1 LLHVEGG
8 IQDNFFELG
17 DTLLAVRLFAQIK
30 KIFGLEL
37 PVATLFQA
45 PTVEQLASRLCQ
57 SGSSAPISSLEIQP
71 GGSKPP
77 FFGVHGAGE
86 VSLFITTTT

>member
-1 LLHVEGG
+1 MPTLLPGMKLSKPWLIYRQELLGIEQVG

-37 PVATLFQA
+37 PVANLFQA
-45 PTVEQLASRLCQ
+45 P
-57 SGSSAPISSLEIQP
+57 
-71 GGSKPP
+71 
-77 FFGVHGAGE
+77 HG
-86 VSLFITTTT
+86 